1 MIAGLV
7 WVIVHAKVLVT
18 NNIHTQLYV
27 LTEFSNNRDP
37 RTGDCTS
44 FQFHYMTMNY
54 NKSHSTLELCDSN
67 DKLIIAIISTITITI
82 ITICIIAI
90 ITTYVCALSILQYT
104 LVCLPR
110 YF

>member
-37 RTGDCTS
+37 RTGDCPS

-54 NKSHSTLELCDSN
+54 NKSHSTLGLCDNN

-82 ITICIIAI
+82 ITIF
-90 ITTYVCALSILQYT
+90 ALS
-104 LVCLPR
+104 R
-110 YF
+110 